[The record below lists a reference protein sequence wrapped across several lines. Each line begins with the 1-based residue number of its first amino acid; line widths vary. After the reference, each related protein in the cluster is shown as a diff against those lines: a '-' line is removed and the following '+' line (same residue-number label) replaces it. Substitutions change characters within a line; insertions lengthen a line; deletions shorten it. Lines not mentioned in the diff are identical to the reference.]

1 MKRIIS
7 IALALCLVFTLA
19 ACGNNT
25 QTNDDSNSP
34 VETSTEPKTVA
45 LCESWDFESGF
56 FTPLNPGNSAGGYG
70 ISYYL
75 VNMYETLVNVENGKI
90 VPSLAKSWEVSAD
103 GLTYTFHLQEGVKF
117 SDGSDL
123 TAEVVKLNFDAIP
136 VVMGQYNG
144 SYGITGTL
152 IDKTEALDEHTF
164 VLHLTRPYYGALNDI
179 AYIAPMGIMG
189 SAAYNE
195 DMSLSDAVKTASFGT
210 GPYMYAGDYDGK
222 KYTFVRNPYYHGDV
236 PDADSFTVS
245 VITDGSAAELA
256 LRSGEIDMLWGSHI
270 VSFDAMSEFGKE
282 GNFEAKMDEYIESV
296 QYLAFNTTAAP
307 FDDAVV
313 RNAVAMAIDKESLC
327 ETVYNGLVSP
337 TNRILPTYYAYC
349 DIDAEGKSYDLDEAK
364 RLLEEAG
371 YVDSDGDGVR
381 EKDGQPLS
389 VALPYVADNASTDNA
404 MLFIADQLKALGI
417 TVNVSGMD
425 MMTWFTTLMQGDWGL
440 SFYHTYSPSYDPY
453 TFMANMDADMQA
465 DPCAWQV
472 SLVLPDGNSIFKE
485 LSTSTDETRIQEIY
499 TYVLSEIYEQSIM
512 VPLYDKYP
520 PAIYNTE
527 RIASVDVNDSAYSV
541 NVSRIK
547 LK

>member
-1 MKRIIS
+1 
-7 IALALCLVFTLA
+7 
-19 ACGNNT
+19 
-25 QTNDDSNSP
+25 
-34 VETSTEPKTVA
+34 
-45 LCESWDFESGF
+45 
-56 FTPLNPGNSAGGYG
+56 
-70 ISYYL
+70 
-75 VNMYETLVNVENGKI
+75 MYETLVNVENGKI
-90 VPSLAKSWEVSAD
+90 VPGLAKSWEISAD

-189 SAAYNE
+189 SATYNE
-195 DMSLSDAVKTASFGT
+195 DMSLSEAVKTASFGT

-222 KYTFVRNPYYHGDV
+222 KYTFVRNPYYHGDA

-245 VITDGSAAELA
+245 MITDGSATELA

-327 ETVYNGLVSP
+327 KTVYNGLVSP

-364 RLLEEAG
+364 RLLDEAG

-381 EKDGQPLS
+381 EKDGQSLS
-389 VALPYVADNASTDNA
+389 VTLPYVADNASTDNA
-404 MLFIADQLKALGI
+404 MRFIADQLKALGI

-472 SLVLPDGNSIFKE
+472 SLVLPDGGIRSSRNWAPARTKQEYRRSIP
-485 LSTSTDETRIQEIY
+485 
-499 TYVLSEIYEQSIM
+499 M
-512 VPLYDKYP
+512 C
-520 PAIYNTE
+520 
-527 RIASVDVNDSAYSV
+527 
-541 NVSRIK
+541 
-547 LK
+547 